1 MQKGKIKINTENIF
15 PIIKKAVYSDHEI
28 FLRELVSNSIDAISK
43 RRMASIAGDCENSE
57 EPKVNITI
65 DRENKILTISD
76 NGIGMNDEEIKK
88 YINQVAFSSAEE
100 FLEKYK
106 KDNDEFIGHFGL
118 GFYSSF
124 MVSKKVEILTKSAI
138 SGSKTYL
145 WSCDGSPSFTLKES
159 ERTEIGTDVILYL
172 LDEEQEFIE
181 PERIKT
187 LIKKYCDFMSVDVL
201 LEGECINKKNP
212 PWRKQSSELK
222 DEEYIELY
230 KYLYPFQG
238 EPLLWVHLN
247 TDFPYNIQG
256 ILYFPKL
263 SGRADWEKGEI
274 KLYCN
279 QVFVS
284 DSIKE
289 IVPKYLLPLRG
300 VIDSTD
306 IPLNVSRS
314 ALQTDRKVRS
324 ISSFISKKIANKLKE
339 LLKEQ
344 PEFYAEIWNSISA
357 FVKIGVIEDEKFSE
371 LAQNNIIFE
380 TKLVKNIDKFLDE
393 KSIIKFQDKYFTTL
407 SNYQERN
414 KSLDAEKILY
424 CSDEIAQSNPL
435 NLWLS
440 NNREVL
446 MTDPIIDTQFLPWL
460 ESKNEKYKFQ
470 RVDSEINEDLE
481 KDSPEIIDKDGRSNS
496 ENLRDII
503 TKALD
508 NEKVTVKIQSIKS
521 KTAPP
526 AMIML
531 PEQMR
536 RINDMGAYMEQR
548 IPGLPE
554 YHVLLINKDHSL
566 IKGLISLTDNKIILN
581 KNDSK
586 ENQLSSKIAN
596 HVYQMAKLSVGGLDQ
611 KQLIELQLNNADLI
625 TELLNSK

>member
-138 SGSKTYL
+138 SGSKSYL

-581 KNDSK
+581 QNDSK

>member
-138 SGSKTYL
+138 SGSKSYL

-393 KSIIKFQDKYFTTL
+393 KSIIKYQDKYFTTL

-581 KNDSK
+581 QNDSK